1 MRMIFKLFLCFFLVQ
16 SYAQN
21 TSSNL
26 LVRSTVG
33 VSGSSRNVKIQNR
46 NYIVQQS
53 IGQSSVIGTF
63 AIGDL
68 SVRQGFIQPN
78 VFAKIK
84 DEKILMN
91 LDVVIYP
98 NPFLKSISLLFNEEV
113 KDKVAVEIYDMLGRL
128 IFSNSYPPSQD
139 VNVILDDFAVANY
152 ILKIQANNKR
162 IVKKILK
169 KQ

>member
-1 MRMIFKLFLCFFLVQ
+1 MIFRLFLCFFLVQ

-21 TSSNL
+21 TAGKH

-33 VSGSSRNVKIQNR
+33 VSGSSTDIKIQNT
-46 NYIVQQS
+46 NYVVQQS

-68 SVRQGFIQPN
+68 NVRQGFIQPN
-78 VFAKIK
+78 VFAKII
-84 DEKILMN
+84 DEKIPMN

-98 NPFLKSISLLFNEEV
+98 NPFLESLSLFFNEAV
-113 KDKVAVEIYDMLGRL
+113 ADKVTVEIYDMLGRL
-128 IFSNSYPPSQD
+128 IFSNSYPPSQN
-139 VNVILDDFAVANY
+139 VNVILDDFTVANY
-152 ILKIQANNKR
+152 ILKIQANNKQ

-169 KQ
+169 GQ